1 MNITMG
7 TTGTTGTIRS
17 GTTRATGLS
26 AEARRAKAETTGL
39 PTIARSAKVGTAGLL
54 GATLAMTALWVAVT
68 CAAALKFDVPK
79 GWVSKPPSTMRVA
92 EFTLAKVTGDA
103 EDASVTVYFFGGQ
116 GGSVQANL
124 DRWIGQMA
132 QPDGKPSKDVA
143 KTSTMQTA
151 TGLKVSLVDVSGT
164 YVAEVTPGST
174 ERLNKPGFRQIA
186 AVVET
191 PDGPYFVKLTG
202 PAGTVAKWKDSLD
215 AFVKSLRVE

>member
-1 MNITMG
+1 MNSTL
-7 TTGTTGTIRS
+7 GTIANDRERS
-17 GTTRATGLS
+17 GTKSGL
-26 AEARRAKAETTGL
+26 A
-39 PTIARSAKVGTAGLL
+39 
-54 GATLAMTALWVAVT
+54 LALVTVLVAVT
-68 CAAALKFDVPK
+68 FTAAALKFDAPK
-79 GWVSKPPSTMRVA
+79 GWVSKTPTSSMRVA
-92 EFTLAKVTGDA
+92 DFVLAKVPADA
-103 EDASVTVYFFGGQ
+103 EDATVTVYFFGGQ

-202 PAGTVAKWKDSLD
+202 PAGTVAKWKESLD
-215 AFVKSLRVE
+215 AFLKSLRVE

>member
-1 MNITMG
+1 MNSTQ
-7 TTGTTGTIRS
+7 GTIANDRERS
-17 GTTRATGLS
+17 GTTGL
-26 AEARRAKAETTGL
+26 RAKAETKSGL
-39 PTIARSAKVGTAGLL
+39 A
-54 GATLAMTALWVAVT
+54 LALVTVLVAVT
-68 CAAALKFDVPK
+68 FAAAVLKFDAPK
-79 GWVSKPPSTMRVA
+79 GWVSKTPTSSMRVA
-92 EFTLAKVTGDA
+92 EFVLAKATGDA
-103 EDASVTVYFFGGQ
+103 EDATVTVYFFGGQ

-143 KTSTMQTA
+143 KMSTVQTA

-202 PAGTVAKWKDSLD
+202 PAGTVAKWKESLD
-215 AFVKSLRVE
+215 AFLKSIRVE

>member
-1 MNITMG
+1 MKATLGTTG
-7 TTGTTGTIRS
+7 TTGTTGTIGNETIGNDRKRL
-17 GTTRATGLS
+17 GTLLVLVALS
-26 AEARRAKAETTGL
+26 AAA
-39 PTIARSAKVGTAGLL
+39 
-54 GATLAMTALWVAVT
+54 LAA
-68 CAAALKFDVPK
+68 AAALKFDVPK
-79 GWVSKPPSTMRVA
+79 GWVSKTPASSMRVA
-92 EFTLAKVTGDA
+92 EFTLAKAAGDA
-103 EDASVTVYFFGGQ
+103 EDATVTVYFFGGQ
-116 GGSVQANL
+116 GGSVQANM

-202 PAGTVAKWKDSLD
+202 PAGTVAQWKNSLD
-215 AFVKSLRVE
+215 AFLKSLRVE

>member
-1 MNITMG
+1 MN
-7 TTGTTGTIRS
+7 TTLGTIGNDRERS
-17 GTTRATGLS
+17 RTKRTKSALALAIMALS
-26 AEARRAKAETTGL
+26 AT
-39 PTIARSAKVGTAGLL
+39 V
-54 GATLAMTALWVAVT
+54 VA
-68 CAAALKFDVPK
+68 AAALKFDAPK
-79 GWVSKPPSTMRVA
+79 GWVSKTPASSMRVA
-92 EFTLAKVTGDA
+92 EFVLAKAPGDA
-103 EDASVTVYFFGGQ
+103 EDATVTVYFFGGQ

-143 KTSTMQTA
+143 KTSNMQTA

-202 PAGTVAKWKDSLD
+202 PAGTVAKWKESLD
-215 AFVKSLRVE
+215 AFLKSLRVE

>member
-1 MNITMG
+1 MS
-7 TTGTTGTIRS
+7 TTLGTTGTIGNDRERS
-17 GTTRATGLS
+17 NTKSGL
-26 AEARRAKAETTGL
+26 A
-39 PTIARSAKVGTAGLL
+39 
-54 GATLAMTALWVAVT
+54 LALVTVLVAVT
-68 CAAALKFDVPK
+68 FAAAALKFDAPK
-79 GWVSKPPSTMRVA
+79 GWVSKTPTSATRVA
-92 EFTLAKVTGDA
+92 EFVLAKAPADA
-103 EDASVTVYFFGGQ
+103 EDATVTVYFFGGQ

-202 PAGTVAKWKDSLD
+202 PAGTVAKWKESLD
-215 AFVKSLRVE
+215 AFLKSLRVE

>member
-1 MNITMG
+1 MN
-7 TTGTTGTIRS
+7 TTLGTTGTIGNDRERS
-17 GTTRATGLS
+17 GTTRTMTG
-26 AEARRAKAETTGL
+26 ARPGGHVSWPLCSFA
-39 PTIARSAKVGTAGLL
+39 
-54 GATLAMTALWVAVT
+54 
-68 CAAALKFDVPK
+68 AAALKFDAPK
-79 GWVSKPPSTMRVA
+79 GWVSKTPTSSMRVA
-92 EFTLAKVTGDA
+92 EFMLAKAPGDA
-103 EDASVTVYFFGGQ
+103 EDATVTVYFFGGQ
-116 GGSVQANL
+116 GGSVQANM

-143 KTSTMQTA
+143 KTSTVQTA

-202 PAGTVAKWKDSLD
+202 PAGTVAKWKESLD
-215 AFVKSLRVE
+215 AFLKSLRVE

>member
-1 MNITMG
+1 MNTTLGTTRTTG
-7 TTGTTGTIRS
+7 TTGTTG
-17 GTTRATGLS
+17 LS
-26 AEARRAKAETTGL
+26 
-39 PTIARSAKVGTAGLL
+39 TIARSAKVGALLVAMAVSTAAVLF
-54 GATLAMTALWVAVT
+54 AAM
-68 CAAALKFDVPK
+68 ALKFDVPK
-79 GWVSKPPSTMRVA
+79 GWVSKTPASSMRVA
-92 EFTLAKVTGDA
+92 EFTLAKVAGDA
-103 EDASVTVYFFGGQ
+103 EDATVTVYFFGGQ
-116 GGSVQANL
+116 GGSVQANM
-124 DRWIGQMA
+124 DRWIGQMG